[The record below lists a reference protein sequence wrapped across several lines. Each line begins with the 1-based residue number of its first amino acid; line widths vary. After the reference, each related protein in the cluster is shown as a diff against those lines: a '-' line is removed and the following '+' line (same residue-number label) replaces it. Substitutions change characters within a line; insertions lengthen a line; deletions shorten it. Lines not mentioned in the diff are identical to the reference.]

1 MTQIQWQQLEA
12 TVAQMTDAEKQ
23 RLTGLLAKSKRAPA
37 NEKEKP
43 DPVIGLFAD
52 EPELME
58 KVIELVYRDRE
69 TAPLRTGH

>member
-23 RLTGLLAKSKRAPA
+23 RLTSLLEKSVISLKS
-37 NEKEKP
+37 EKEKP

-69 TAPLRTGH
+69 TAPFRTGQ